1 MKSKPKYHRRI
12 AGKRSGCVAIL
23 ILLFYSVFS
32 GAASAQSA
40 STEPVLSLSKGSR
53 QAYPTKPIRFIV
65 VFGAGGGNDMI
76 ARTLGRKL
84 TESMGQQVIVE
95 NRAGGA
101 GMVAAVIAAK
111 APPDGYT
118 LFVGSISTL
127 ATNVSMHAKLPYD
140 PLRDFAPVT
149 VTTMSPYLFAV
160 NTGVPAA
167 TLKEFIALAKATPG
181 RINYGSA
188 GSGGGNHLSQEMFKF
203 MAGID
208 MVHVPYKGAAEQVT
222 ALIAGEV
229 QMSCIQ
235 VQVALTQ
242 VRAGRLRALAITSA
256 QRLAVA
262 PEVPTV
268 AEAGVPDY
276 EATSWQGVVVPAGT
290 PRVIVNRLHTELAKA
305 LQSPEVVERLAAEGA
320 TSGGFTPDEFA
331 RYIRSE
337 IAKWAKVVKI
347 SGARAD

>member
-1 MKSKPKYHRRI
+1 MKSVPNS
-12 AGKRSGCVAIL
+12 GKRRCRRPSGCIVAVEML
-23 ILLFYSVFS
+23 FCCLLA
-32 GAASAQSA
+32 GAASAQTS
-40 STEPVLSLSKGSR
+40 P
-53 QAYPTKPIRFIV
+53 QPYPAKPIRFIV
-65 VFGAGGGNDMI
+65 GFGAGGGNDMI

-118 LFVGSISTL
+118 LFAGSISTL
-127 ATNVSMHAKLPYD
+127 ATNVSMHARLPYD
-140 PLRDFAPVT
+140 PVRDFAPVT
-149 VTTMSPYLFAV
+149 VTTMSPYLFSV
-160 NTGVPAA
+160 NPSVPAA
-167 TLKEFIALAKATPG
+167 TLKEFIALAKNAPG
-181 RINYGSA
+181 KINYASA

-235 VQVALTQ
+235 VQVALPQ
-242 VRAGRLRALAITSA
+242 VRGGRLRALAITSA
-256 QRLAVA
+256 QRLAVVPEA
-262 PEVPTV
+262 PTI
-268 AEAGVPDY
+268 AEAGVPGY

-290 PRVIVNRLHTELAKA
+290 PRAIVNRLHIEIARA
-305 LQSPEVVERLAAEGA
+305 LQSPEVTERLAAEGS
-320 TSGGFTPDEFA
+320 TPGGITPQAFA
-331 RYIRSE
+331 MHIQSE
-337 IAKWAKVVKI
+337 IAKWAKVVKM

>member
-1 MKSKPKYHRRI
+1 MGMRRMPKQERQVV
-12 AGKRSGCVAIL
+12 GERSSYVAAL
-23 ILLFYSVFS
+23 TLLFCSVL
-32 GAASAQSA
+32 ADAVSAQPA
-40 STEPVLSLSKGSR
+40 STGAG
-53 QAYPTKPIRFIV
+53 QAYPNKPIRYIV
-65 VFGAGGGNDMI
+65 GFGAGGGNDMI

-118 LFVGSISTL
+118 LFAGSISTL
-127 ATNVSMHAKLPYD
+127 ATNVSMHSKLPYD
-140 PLRDFAPVT
+140 PVRDFAPVT
-149 VTTMSPYLFAV
+149 VTTMSPYLFSL
-160 NTGVPAA
+160 NPTVPAA
-167 TLKEFIALAKATPG
+167 TLKEFIALAKTSPG
-181 RINYGSA
+181 RINYASA
-188 GSGGGNHLSQEMFKF
+188 GSGSGNHLSQEMFKF

-235 VQVALTQ
+235 VQVALPQ
-242 VRAGRLRALAITSA
+242 VRGGRLRALAITSA
-256 QRLAVA
+256 QRLTVA
-262 PEVPTV
+262 PEVPTI
-268 AEAGVPDY
+268 AEAGVPGY

-290 PRVIVNRLHTELAKA
+290 PRAIVNLLHTEIARA
-305 LQSPEVVERLAAEGA
+305 LQSPEVTERLAAEGS
-320 TSGGFTPDEFA
+320 TPGGITPQAFA
-331 RYIRSE
+331 AHIQSE
-337 IAKWAKVVKI
+337 IAKWAKVVKM